1 MNLLTNPVLVRMA
14 LVLAA
19 GVVAFVVGLALIRI
33 MRRTLLADA
42 QFTSLEQAPSEN
54 SELQTYSAV
63 IQQLKQQ
70 KHELE
75 SEKQSERRRAKAT
88 ENLSAAVLSNLSSG
102 VIFFAPNGLV
112 RQANPAAKQILGMA
126 SPVGMSA
133 AELFRNATLSSSHS
147 SFGTLAEMVQAA
159 LRETKPCRDIEASY
173 RTPSGENRVLAVTCT
188 LVYSAGQE
196 LLGAACLIN
205 NHTQIAAFREQ
216 EELHEEKSAEMALEL
231 KNSLAT
237 IAGYARQL
245 AASQDPALARQLAAD
260 IASEASHLDRTI
272 GGFLAESKAAK
283 AAGV

>member
-1 MNLLTNPVLVRMA
+1 
-14 LVLAA
+14 
-19 GVVAFVVGLALIRI
+19 
-33 MRRTLLADA
+33 
-42 QFTSLEQAPSEN
+42 
-54 SELQTYSAV
+54 
-63 IQQLKQQ
+63 
-70 KHELE
+70 
-75 SEKQSERRRAKAT
+75 
-88 ENLSAAVLSNLSSG
+88 
-102 VIFFAPNGLV
+102 
-112 RQANPAAKQILGMA
+112 
-126 SPVGMSA
+126 MSA

-147 SFGTLAEMVQAA
+147 SFGTLAEMVQAT